1 VLPYGKHLPD
11 IPQRGYT
18 CNSFRINRFRTVKPR
33 FVAPRLHLMGSRGSR
48 ALRTSKGNQEDNV
61 AKEDRGFASMDRAK
75 QREIASKG
83 GKAAHQKGTA
93 HEWTS
98 EEARDAG
105 RKGGIASHR
114 RRREQQGGSTGN
126 DEVTGRGMDQGQ
138 TKPAMDQ
145 SNREDL

>member
-1 VLPYGKHLPD
+1 
-11 IPQRGYT
+11 
-18 CNSFRINRFRTVKPR
+18 
-33 FVAPRLHLMGSRGSR
+33 M
-48 ALRTSKGNQEDNV
+48 

-114 RRREQQGGSTGN
+114 RRREQMAATLGSDTRTDAGGDGS
-126 DEVTGRGMDQGQ
+126 MD
-138 TKPAMDQ
+138 TSPAMTGSSD
-145 SNREDL
+145 EE